1 MSKRG
6 RRGFAGNKFRMSLG
20 LPVAAT
26 INCANNTRAKN
37 LYIISVNG
45 IGARLNRLPSAFVG
59 DIVMATVKKGKPD
72 LRKKVMPAVIISLR
86 SAIIR
91 PIGKE
96 CADLWPRIASVAN
109 AIVFE
114 IDNGKA
120 LKSVLISVTSYML
133 GLFLISKAPWVSV
146 QFHKSAGSSTAQ
158 LIGTSTPTLRD
169 GVSSP
174 SQYPTL
180 DSPNSSFSSY
190 DLEGYA
196 LNDPTVNRE
205 SLGTSY
211 MDLIELQ
218 KAYLDMLLASQ
229 KSQYGLPYPRKS
241 GGLINDYYG
250 NPTLGLNMSY
260 PGSPLAGV
268 GLLNSPFRPGKPT
281 SFRATRVS
289 VLSYQRLKDML
300 FSSVRTSMGVGSLNK
315 NLKTATTVEKN
326 MVYQEIMP
334 QALYLMTDVFGNYVI
349 QKGEEAL
356 CKSKKR
362 KIDLSK
368 SIDKDVGSYRP
379 YISAS
384 FEEISVKMMTIREL
398 MSGLPIGPGGS
409 STTCYSYVAQTDYER
424 VLEDQQE

>member
-86 SAIIR
+86 LQVLQMLSYR
-91 PIGKE
+91 
-96 CADLWPRIASVAN
+96 R
-109 AIVFE
+109 VFE

-133 GLFLISKAPWVSV
+133 GLFLISKAPCPLYLAVSLLDV
-146 QFHKSAGSSTAQ
+146 LDILLETSRLIPLFHKSAGSSTAQ

-268 GLLNSPFRPGKPT
+268 GLLNSPFRPGKP
-281 SFRATRVS
+281 VS
-289 VLSYQRLKDML
+289 KVKGTCI
-300 FSSVRTSMGVGSLNK
+300 F
-315 NLKTATTVEKN
+315 
-326 MVYQEIMP
+326 
-334 QALYLMTDVFGNYVI
+334 I
-349 QKGEEAL
+349 QGEETSL
-356 CKSKKR
+356 VVTCELGILR
-362 KIDLSK
+362 L
-368 SIDKDVGSYRP
+368 
-379 YISAS
+379 
-384 FEEISVKMMTIREL
+384 FLTWVKPF
-398 MSGLPIGPGGS
+398 LPH
-409 STTCYSYVAQTDYER
+409 Y
-424 VLEDQQE
+424 